1 LLIRENG
8 VRTLLTLFLGAAA
21 LFGGPLA
28 PARLRVEYLFH
39 PEGIDV
45 TPPRFSWIPGHTEK
59 GQKQTAYQ
67 IQVSCR
73 GAVVWDSGKVNSAG
87 FTQVEYAGKS
97 LTSDTDYTW
106 TVKYW
111 DSAGASSVYSAPD
124 KFSTGLLK
132 PTDWKAEWITGGNLL
147 SSSITL
153 AKPVRRARV
162 FVAAA
167 GYYELHLNRHRVGG
181 HMLDPAWTEF
191 DKRMVYSVYDVSG
204 QIANGENNIAA
215 LMGRGWWGKDRK
227 QSPRLLLQLQGEYTD
242 GTAFVFG
249 TGPEW
254 HSEPGPVKA
263 DDIYDGE
270 TYDARETAIKAV
282 EKATVSPM
290 PGVTLSWQ
298 AMPAI
303 EVVDTFVPHKM
314 TEPQAGVYVFDFGQ
328 NFSGWAQIKVRG
340 PAGTKVRIR
349 YAETLHP
356 DGNLS
361 TENLR
366 TARAADTFILA
377 GTGDIETYEPH
388 FTYHGFRYAELTG
401 LPGAPTL
408 DTIRGRVV
416 HTNVV
421 PIGGFSSSNPMLN
434 ALQHA
439 MTWGIKTNLH
449 STVTDCD
456 QRDERLGWMADAHL
470 SAETA
475 IFDFDMAA
483 FYTNFLRDIRDAQAS
498 DGAVPN
504 VVPYITRYNPNR
516 VGDPAWGAAY
526 PFILRFVYEAY
537 GDRRAISEHY
547 EGIRK
552 FADYL
557 HSRAPDGLMTYSSY
571 GDWVPVDS
579 TPKLLAATWAYIETL
594 DTVAKAA
601 NVLGK
606 ESEAST
612 YKKLAQQARDAFNK
626 KWLTAEG
633 HYVPGNQAAQ
643 VLALAANIATPEAAK
658 SATSYLV
665 DLINYHDNAHLTT
678 GILATKYLWPVLI
691 AARQPD
697 LAYDVLTQPDY
708 PGYGFMLNHGATTLW
723 ELWQERTGGK
733 MNSHNHHMFASVGT
747 FLYRSLAGINATK
760 PGYETIRIEPQ
771 MVHGL
776 DWAAASTETVRGLLS
791 SAWHKV
797 DTGYTLDVTVPFG
810 STATIVF
817 PKLQMTNPTMSG
829 TLEVGS
835 GTHHFVVKEKE

>member
-1 LLIRENG
+1 
-8 VRTLLTLFLGAAA
+8 LTLFLGAAS

-28 PARLRVEYLFH
+28 PTRLRVEYLDH

-45 TPPRFSWIPGHTEK
+45 AKPRFSWVPGHTEK

-67 IQVSCR
+67 VAVSV
-73 GAVVWDSGKVNSAG
+73 GGSVMWDSGKVNSAD
-87 FTQVEYAGKS
+87 FTQMEYSGTP
-97 LTSDTDYTW
+97 LTSDTDYNW
-106 TVKYW
+106 RVKYW
-111 DSAGASSVYSAPD
+111 DGAGNVSPLSEPA
-124 KFSTGLLK
+124 FFNTGLLK
-132 PTDWKAEWITGGNLL
+132 PTDWKAQWITGGNLL
-147 SSSITL
+147 TGTIDFE
-153 AKPVRRARV
+153 KPIRRARV
-162 FVAAA
+162 FATAA
-167 GYYELHLNRHRVGG
+167 GYYELSLNGKRIGSHV
-181 HMLDPAWTEF
+181 LDPAWTEF
-191 DKRMVYSVYDVSG
+191 SKRLVYSVYDVTPELL
-204 QIANGENNIAA
+204 QTANVFTV
-215 LMGRGWWGKDRK
+215 LLGRGWYGKDIK
-227 QSPRLLLQLQGEYTD
+227 QQPRLLLQLQGEYTD
-242 GTAFVFG
+242 GTPFVFG
-249 TGPEW
+249 TGPDW
-254 HSEPGPVKA
+254 PTWFAYPGPIKM

-270 TYDARETAIKAV
+270 TYEMSAGMMEHGKL
-282 EKATVSPM
+282 ATVTSM

-303 EVVDTFVPHKM
+303 EVVDTLVPHKM
-314 TEPQAGVYVFDFGQ
+314 TEPAPGVYVFDFGQ

-340 PAGTKVRIR
+340 PSGTKVRIR
-349 YAETLHP
+349 YAETLHT

-366 TARAADTFILA
+366 TARATDTYILA
-377 GTGDIETYEPH
+377 GTGALETYEPH
-388 FTYHGFRYAELTG
+388 FTYHGFRYAEVTG

-416 HTNVV
+416 HTNVA

-434 ALQHA
+434 SLQHA

-483 FYTNFLRDIRDAQAS
+483 FYTNFLRDIRDAQAP

-537 GDRRAISEHY
+537 GDRRALSEHY

-557 HSRAPDGLMTYSSY
+557 HSRAPEGLMTYSTF

-594 DTVAKAA
+594 DTVAMAA

-606 ESEAST
+606 ESDAAT
-612 YKKLAQQARDAFNK
+612 YKKLAQQARDAFNA
-626 KWLTAEG
+626 KWLTSEG
-633 HYVPGNQAAQ
+633 HYAPGNQAAQ
-643 VLALAANIATPEAAK
+643 VLALAANIARPDAAK
-658 SATSYLV
+658 TATSYLV

-708 PGYGFMLNHGATTLW
+708 PGYGFMLNHGATTIW
-723 ELWQERTGGK
+723 EIWQERTGGK

-760 PGYETIRIEPQ
+760 PGYESIRIEPQ

-776 DWAAASTETVRGLLS
+776 DWAAASTETIRGLVS
-791 SAWHKV
+791 SAWRKV
-797 DTGYTLDVTVPFG
+797 DTGYTLDVTIPFG

-817 PKLQMTNPTMSG
+817 PKLQMANPTISG

>member
-1 LLIRENG
+1 
-8 VRTLLTLFLGAAA
+8 VRTLLTLFLGAAS

-28 PARLRVEYLFH
+28 PTRLRVEYLDH

-45 TPPRFSWIPGHTEK
+45 PKPRFSWIPGHTDK

-67 IQVSCR
+67 IQVSSR
-73 GAVVWDSGKVNSAG
+73 GAVVWDSGKTNSAD
-87 FTQVEYAGKS
+87 FTQVQYGGKP
-97 LTSDTDYTW
+97 LTSDTDYRW
-106 TVKYW
+106 IVRYW
-111 DSAGASSVYSAPD
+111 DSSGNESPFSYETG
-124 KFSTGLLK
+124 FSTGLLNVS
-132 PTDWKAEWITGGNLL
+132 DWKAEWITGGDEFVQRLPLNR
-147 SSSITL
+147 
-153 AKPVRRARV
+153 PVKRARV

-167 GYYELHLNRHRVGG
+167 GYYELRVNGKRIGSHL
-181 HMLDPAWTEF
+181 LDPAWTEF
-191 DKRMVYSVYDVSG
+191 DKRFVYSVYDISKELDASHLLDV
-204 QIANGENNIAA
+204 IV
-215 LMGRGWWGKDRK
+215 GRGWFGKDRK
-227 QSPRLLLQLQGEYTD
+227 QSPRLLLQVQGEYAD
-242 GTAFVFG
+242 GSRFVFG
-249 TGPEW
+249 TG
-254 HSEPGPVKA
+254 A
-263 DDIYDGE
+263 DWYVMPSPIVANDVYDGE
-270 TYDARETAIKAV
+270 IYDNRLFGGTRAFTGP
-282 EKATVSPM
+282 ATVVPM

-303 EVVDTFVPHKM
+303 EVVDTLVPHKM
-314 TEPQAGVYVFDFGQ
+314 TEPAPGVYVFDFGQ

-349 YAETLHP
+349 YAETLNP

-366 TARAADTFILA
+366 TARATDTFILA
-377 GTGDIETYEPH
+377 GTDALETYEPH
-388 FTYHGFRYAELTG
+388 FTYHGFRYAEVTG
-401 LPGAPTL
+401 LPYAPTL

-416 HTNVV
+416 HTNVT

-483 FYTNFLRDIRDAQAS
+483 FYTNFLRDIRDTQA
-498 DGAVPN
+498 DNGAVPN

-516 VGDPAWGAAY
+516 IGDPAWGAAY

-537 GDRRAISEHY
+537 GDKRALSEHY
-547 EGIRK
+547 EGIKK
-552 FADYL
+552 FADFL
-557 HSRAPDGLMTYSSY
+557 HSRAPEGLMTYASY

-579 TPKLLAATWAYIETL
+579 TPKLLAATWAYIEAL
-594 DTVAKAA
+594 DTVAMAA

-606 ESEAST
+606 ETDAAT
-612 YKKLAQQARDAFNK
+612 YKTLAQQARDAFNK
-626 KWLTAEG
+626 KWLTSEG
-633 HYVPGNQAAQ
+633 HYFPGNQAAQ
-643 VLALAANIATPEAAK
+643 ILALAANTATPEAAK

-665 DLINYHDNAHLTT
+665 DQINYHDNAHLTT

-747 FLYRSLAGINATK
+747 FLYRSLAGINEVA
-760 PGYETIRIEPQ
+760 PGYEKIRIEPQ
-771 MVHGL
+771 MVHRL
-776 DWAAASTETVRGLLS
+776 DWAEASTETVRGLVS

-797 DTGYTLDVTVPFG
+797 DTGYTLDVTIPFG

-817 PKLQMTNPTMSG
+817 PKLQMANPTISG
-829 TLEVGS
+829 SMEVGS